1 MATVCN
7 SPSRRQVLPETLF
20 TAVPPPG
27 EVSLF
32 LMQSFFFF
40 SSLSFL
46 SLRPALSS
54 LRKQGLR
61 VYTCDPNFP
70 FSVRFFFLLKKN
82 NSREV
87 SEPLLFLRPM
97 VTSSDRKAL
106 YFQIMAYPRLHLH
119 FFPSPSQGHLFFCTW
134 REGTSIGKPLL
145 GS

>member
-1 MATVCN
+1 MQLSLQTPGPARDSVHSC
-7 SPSRRQVLPETLF
+7 PSAWRGKSVFNAKL
-20 TAVPPPG
+20 
-27 EVSLF
+27 
-32 LMQSFFFF
+32 FFF